1 MKHERAML
9 MKLRILIVDDETAI
23 TDAISYA
30 LETDGFETISLAQGH
45 QVLPLLEQDNIDLII
60 LDVGLPDING
70 FDLCKEI
77 RKNHDIPI
85 MFLTARTT
93 EIDRVV
99 GLEIGADDYVVKP
112 FSPRELS
119 ARIKAI
125 LRRSKTNH
133 QDAPHAGAFQI
144 NESKRQI
151 SYFGRPLELS
161 NYEYRILT
169 TFIKRPGHVYS
180 RSQLMDMAWDV
191 PEASM
196 DRTVDAHVKNIRAKL
211 KQIKPDIEPIM
222 THRGAGYSLKENL

>member
-1 MKHERAML
+1 
-9 MKLRILIVDDETAI
+9 MKLRILIVDDEPAI
-23 TDAISYA
+23 TDAIRYA
-30 LETDGFETISLAQGH
+30 LETDGFETLSLSEGNP
-45 QVLPLLEQDNIDLII
+45 VLPLLENENIDLII

-77 RKNHDIPI
+77 RKIHNTPI

-125 LRRSKTNH
+125 LRRSRTNH
-133 QDAPHAGAFQI
+133 PDESRLGAFQV

-151 SYFGRPLELS
+151 AYFGKLLDLS

-169 TFIKRPGHVYS
+169 TFIRRPGHVYS

-196 DRTVDAHVKNIRAKL
+196 DRTVDAHVKNLRAKL
-211 KQIKPDIEPIM
+211 KLIEPEIEPII
-222 THRGAGYSLKENL
+222 THRGVGYSLKENL

>member
-1 MKHERAML
+1 
-9 MKLRILIVDDETAI
+9 MKLQILIVDDEPAI
-23 TDAISYA
+23 ADAIRYV
-30 LETDGFETISLAQGH
+30 LETDGFETLSLSEGSP
-45 QVLPLLEQDNIDLII
+45 VLPLLQSERIDLIV
-60 LDVGLPDING
+60 LEVGLPDING
-70 FDLCKEI
+70 FDLCREI
-77 RKNHDIPI
+77 RKISDTPI
-85 MFLTARTT
+85 LFLTARTT

-125 LRRSKTNH
+125 LRRSKTGLSPESGSH
-133 QDAPHAGAFQI
+133 TFQV

-151 SYFGRPLELS
+151 TYFGKPLDLS

-169 TFIKRPGHVYS
+169 TFIRRPGHVYS
-180 RSQLMDMAWDV
+180 RSQLMDLAWDV

-196 DRTVDAHVKNIRAKL
+196 DRTVDAHVKNLRAKL
-211 KQIKPDIEPIM
+211 KSIEPDIEPII

>member
-1 MKHERAML
+1 MKE
-9 MKLRILIVDDETAI
+9 RILIVDDEPAI
-23 TDAISYA
+23 ADAIRYV
-30 LETDGFETISLAQGH
+30 LETDGFETLSLAEGSP
-45 QVLPLLEQDNIDLII
+45 VLPLLQSERIDLIV

-70 FDLCKEI
+70 FDLCREI
-77 RKNHDIPI
+77 RKISNTPI

-125 LRRSKTNH
+125 LRRSKTGPP
-133 QDAPHAGAFQI
+133 AESGSRAFQV

-151 SYFGRPLELS
+151 TYFGKPLDLS

-169 TFIKRPGHVYS
+169 TFIRRPGHVYS
-180 RSQLMDMAWDV
+180 RSHLMDLAWDV

-196 DRTVDAHVKNIRAKL
+196 DRTVDAHVKNLRAKL
-211 KQIKPDIEPIM
+211 KSIEPDIEPII

>member
-1 MKHERAML
+1 MKM
-9 MKLRILIVDDETAI
+9 RILIVDDEPAI
-23 TDAISYA
+23 ADAIRYV
-30 LETDGFETISLAQGH
+30 LETDGFETLSLSEGSP
-45 QVLPLLEQDNIDLII
+45 VLPLLQSERIDLIV

-70 FDLCKEI
+70 FDLCREI
-77 RKNHDIPI
+77 RKISNTPI

-125 LRRSKTNH
+125 LRRSKTG
-133 QDAPHAGAFQI
+133 QPTESGSRAFEV

-151 SYFGRPLELS
+151 TYFGKPLDLS

-169 TFIKRPGHVYS
+169 TFIRRPGHVYS
-180 RSQLMDMAWDV
+180 RSQLMDLAWDV

-196 DRTVDAHVKNIRAKL
+196 DRTVDAHVKNLRAKL
-211 KQIKPDIEPIM
+211 KSIEPDIEPII

>member
-1 MKHERAML
+1 MKE
-9 MKLRILIVDDETAI
+9 RILIVDDEPAI
-23 TDAISYA
+23 ADAIRYV
-30 LETDGFETISLAQGH
+30 LETDGFETLSLAEGSP
-45 QVLPLLEQDNIDLII
+45 VLPLLQSERIDLIV

-70 FDLCKEI
+70 FDLCREI
-77 RKNHDIPI
+77 RKTSNTPI

-125 LRRSKTNH
+125 LRRSKTG
-133 QDAPHAGAFQI
+133 PSTESGSRAFQV
-144 NESKRQI
+144 NESKRQVT
-151 SYFGRPLELS
+151 YFGKPLDLS

-169 TFIKRPGHVYS
+169 TFIRRPGHVYS
-180 RSQLMDMAWDV
+180 RSHLMDLAWDV

-196 DRTVDAHVKNIRAKL
+196 DRTVDAHVKNLRAKL
-211 KQIKPDIEPIM
+211 KSIEPDIEPII

>member
-1 MKHERAML
+1 MKE
-9 MKLRILIVDDETAI
+9 RILIVDDEPAI
-23 TDAISYA
+23 ADAIRYV
-30 LETDGFETISLAQGH
+30 LETDGFETLSLAEGSP
-45 QVLPLLEQDNIDLII
+45 VLPLLQSERIDLIV

-70 FDLCKEI
+70 FDLCREI
-77 RKNHDIPI
+77 RKISDTPI

-93 EIDRVV
+93 EIDRIV

-112 FSPRELS
+112 FSPRELA

-125 LRRSKTNH
+125 LRRSKPG
-133 QDAPHAGAFQI
+133 QPAEAGSRAFQV

-151 SYFGRPLELS
+151 TYLGNPLDLS

-169 TFIKRPGHVYS
+169 TFIRRPGHVYS
-180 RSQLMDMAWDV
+180 RGQLMDLAWDV

-196 DRTVDAHVKNIRAKL
+196 DRTVDAHVKNLRAKL
-211 KQIKPDIEPIM
+211 KSIEPDIEPIV

>member
-1 MKHERAML
+1 
-9 MKLRILIVDDETAI
+9 MKLRILIVDDEPAI
-23 TDAISYA
+23 ADAIRYV
-30 LETDGFETISLAQGH
+30 LETDGFETLSLSEGSP
-45 QVLPLLEQDNIDLII
+45 VLPLLQSERIDLIV

-70 FDLCKEI
+70 FDLCREI
-77 RKNHDIPI
+77 RKISDTPI
-85 MFLTARTT
+85 LFLTARTT

-125 LRRSKTNH
+125 LRRSKTGQSAESGSH
-133 QDAPHAGAFQI
+133 TFGV

-151 SYFGRPLELS
+151 TYFGKPLDLS

-169 TFIKRPGHVYS
+169 TFIRRPGHVYS
-180 RSQLMDMAWDV
+180 RSQLMDLAWDV

-196 DRTVDAHVKNIRAKL
+196 DRTVDAHVKNLRAKL
-211 KQIKPDIEPIM
+211 KSIEPDIEPII

>member
-1 MKHERAML
+1 M
-9 MKLRILIVDDETAI
+9 RILIVDDEPAI
-23 TDAISYA
+23 ADAIRYV
-30 LETDGFETISLAQGH
+30 LETDGFETLSLSEGSP
-45 QVLPLLEQDNIDLII
+45 VLPLLQSERIDLIV

-70 FDLCKEI
+70 FDLCREI
-77 RKNHDIPI
+77 RKISNTPI

-125 LRRSKTNH
+125 LRRSKTG
-133 QDAPHAGAFQI
+133 QPTESGSRAFEV

-151 SYFGRPLELS
+151 TYFGKPLDLS

-169 TFIKRPGHVYS
+169 TFIRRPGHVYS
-180 RSQLMDMAWDV
+180 RSQLMDLAWDV

-196 DRTVDAHVKNIRAKL
+196 DRTVDAHVKNLRAKL
-211 KQIKPDIEPIM
+211 KSIEPDIEPII

>member
-1 MKHERAML
+1 MKE
-9 MKLRILIVDDETAI
+9 RILIVDDEPAI
-23 TDAISYA
+23 ADAIRYV
-30 LETDGFETISLAQGH
+30 LETDGFETLSLAEGSP
-45 QVLPLLEQDNIDLII
+45 VLPLLQSERIDLIV

-70 FDLCKEI
+70 FDLCREI
-77 RKNHDIPI
+77 RKISNTPI

-125 LRRSKTNH
+125 LRRSKTGPP
-133 QDAPHAGAFQI
+133 AESGSRAFQV
-144 NESKRQI
+144 NESKRKI
-151 SYFGRPLELS
+151 TYFGKPLDLS

-169 TFIKRPGHVYS
+169 TFIRRPGHVYS
-180 RSQLMDMAWDV
+180 RSHLMDLAWDV

-196 DRTVDAHVKNIRAKL
+196 DRTVDAHVKNLRAKL
-211 KQIKPDIEPIM
+211 KSIEPDIEPII

>member
-1 MKHERAML
+1 
-9 MKLRILIVDDETAI
+9 MKLRILIVDDEPAI
-23 TDAISYA
+23 ADAIRYV
-30 LETDGFETISLAQGH
+30 LETDGFETLSLSEGSP
-45 QVLPLLEQDNIDLII
+45 VLPLLQSERIDLIV

-70 FDLCKEI
+70 FDLCREI
-77 RKNHDIPI
+77 RKISNTPI

-125 LRRSKTNH
+125 LRRSQTGL
-133 QDAPHAGAFQI
+133 PPESGSRAFQV

-151 SYFGRPLELS
+151 TYFGKPLDLS

-169 TFIKRPGHVYS
+169 TFIRRPGHVYS
-180 RSQLMDMAWDV
+180 RSHLMDLAWDV

-196 DRTVDAHVKNIRAKL
+196 DRTVDAHVKNLRAKL
-211 KQIKPDIEPIM
+211 KSIEPDIEPII

>member
-1 MKHERAML
+1 
-9 MKLRILIVDDETAI
+9 MKLRILIVDDEPAI
-23 TDAISYA
+23 TDAIRYV
-30 LETDGFETISLAQGH
+30 LETDGFETVSLAEGLP
-45 QVLPLLEQDNIDLII
+45 VLPLLADESIDLIV

-70 FDLCKEI
+70 FDLCREI
-77 RKNHDIPI
+77 RKSSNTPI
-85 MFLTARTT
+85 LFLTARAT

-112 FSPRELS
+112 FSPRELA

-125 LRRSKTNH
+125 LRRSKTNG
-133 QDAPHAGAFQI
+133 QNDATPRSGAFSV

-151 SYFGRPLELS
+151 TYFGKPLDLS

-169 TFIKRPGHVYS
+169 TFLRRPGHVYS

-196 DRTVDAHVKNIRAKL
+196 DRTVDAHVKNLRAKL
-211 KQIKPDIEPIM
+211 KAISLDIEPII

>member
-1 MKHERAML
+1 
-9 MKLRILIVDDETAI
+9 MKLRILIVDDEPAI
-23 TDAISYA
+23 TDAIRYV
-30 LETDGFETISLAQGH
+30 LETDGFETISLAEGLP
-45 QVLPLLEQDNIDLII
+45 VLPLLASEDIDLIV

-70 FDLCKEI
+70 FDLCREI
-77 RKNHDIPI
+77 RKSRNTPI
-85 MFLTARTT
+85 LFLTARST

-112 FSPRELS
+112 FSPRELA

-125 LRRSKTNH
+125 LRRSKANGTG
-133 QDAPHAGAFQI
+133 DAAPRSGAFLV

-151 SYFGRPLELS
+151 TYFGKLLDLS

-169 TFIKRPGHVYS
+169 TFLRRPGHVYS

-196 DRTVDAHVKNIRAKL
+196 DRTVDAHVKNLRAKL
-211 KQIKPDIEPIM
+211 KAISPDIEPII

>member
-1 MKHERAML
+1 MKM
-9 MKLRILIVDDETAI
+9 RILIVDDEPAI
-23 TDAISYA
+23 SDAIRYV
-30 LETDGFETISLAQGH
+30 LETDGFETLSFSEGSP
-45 QVLPLLEQDNIDLII
+45 VLPLLQSERIDLIV

-70 FDLCKEI
+70 FDLCREI
-77 RKNHDIPI
+77 RKISNTPI

-125 LRRSKTNH
+125 LRRSQTGL
-133 QDAPHAGAFQI
+133 PPESGSRAFQV

-151 SYFGRPLELS
+151 TYFGKPLDLS

-169 TFIKRPGHVYS
+169 TFIRRPGHVYS
-180 RSQLMDMAWDV
+180 RSHLMDLAWDV

-196 DRTVDAHVKNIRAKL
+196 DRTVDAHVKNLRAKL
-211 KQIKPDIEPIM
+211 KSIEPDIEPII

>member
-1 MKHERAML
+1 
-9 MKLRILIVDDETAI
+9 MKLRILIVDDEPAI
-23 TDAISYA
+23 TDAIRYV
-30 LETDGFETISLAQGH
+30 LETDGFETISLAEGLP
-45 QVLPLLEQDNIDLII
+45 VLPLIASEPIDLIV

-70 FDLCKEI
+70 FDLCREI
-77 RKNHDIPI
+77 RKSSDTPI
-85 MFLTARTT
+85 LFLTARAT

-112 FSPRELS
+112 FSPRELA

-125 LRRSKTNH
+125 LRRSKSNGPTET
-133 QDAPHAGAFQI
+133 APHAGVFSV

-151 SYFGRPLELS
+151 TYFGKLLDLS

-169 TFIKRPGHVYS
+169 TFLRRPGHVYS

-196 DRTVDAHVKNIRAKL
+196 DRTVDAHVKNLRAKL
-211 KQIKPDIEPIM
+211 KAISPDIEPII
-222 THRGAGYSLKENL
+222 THRGAGYSLKEKL

>member
-1 MKHERAML
+1 
-9 MKLRILIVDDETAI
+9 V
-23 TDAISYA
+23 
-30 LETDGFETISLAQGH
+30 LETDGFETLSLAEGSP
-45 QVLPLLEQDNIDLII
+45 VLPLLQSERIDLIV

-70 FDLCKEI
+70 FDLCREI
-77 RKNHDIPI
+77 WKISNTPI

-125 LRRSKTNH
+125 LRRSKTGPP
-133 QDAPHAGAFQI
+133 AESGSRAFQV
-144 NESKRQI
+144 NESKRKI
-151 SYFGRPLELS
+151 TYFGKPLDLS

-169 TFIKRPGHVYS
+169 TFIRRPGHVYS
-180 RSQLMDMAWDV
+180 RSHLMDLAWDV

-196 DRTVDAHVKNIRAKL
+196 DRTVDAHVKNLRAKL
-211 KQIKPDIEPIM
+211 KSIEPDIEPII